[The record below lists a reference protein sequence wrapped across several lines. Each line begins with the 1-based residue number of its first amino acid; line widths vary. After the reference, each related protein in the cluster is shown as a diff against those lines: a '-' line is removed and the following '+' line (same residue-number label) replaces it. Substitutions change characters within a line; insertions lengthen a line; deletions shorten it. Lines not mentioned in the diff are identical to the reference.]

1 MSLSKG
7 TSFKLGELFLT
18 QFPID
23 DEKGSMDAIDCLL
36 AFECKNV
43 GIADAPEPMQPW
55 EGGGEGPNEG
65 GRGRSCAEA
74 ADATS

>member
-7 TSFKLGELFLT
+7 RSFKLEELFLT

-43 GIADAPEPMQPW
+43 GIADAPEPMQP
-55 EGGGEGPNEG
+55 
-65 GRGRSCAEA
+65 
-74 ADATS
+74 